1 MATEGRPLIVGSDE
15 GPEAPY
21 PYQMEG
27 KITTGFQRG
36 STLISECTYNAW
48 RLSPHLTLTLTRTNN
63 PPKLF
68 SFYRNPETDDLQIG
82 FPTANLPINLTRTP
96 WINTIPTGVYF
107 GWSSLRLPASHA
119 DNPFSSSSSSSAAP
133 SSPYAL
139 YPMVMSIGYNP
150 YFKNTVRTAEVH
162 ILHKFEETFYGEPL
176 RLLILGYIRP
186 EKDYPSLE
194 ALIEDIRFDT
204 RVAAESLKRKKWAP
218 KGVSVV
224 GGWEEGELDVQW
236 LVREEEDYDE
246 PEAEGQGERKEGN
259 DEKEAKI

>member
-1 MATEGRPLIVGSDE
+1 MATEGRPLVVGNDD
-15 GPEAPY
+15 GPEAPF

-36 STLISECTYNAW
+36 STLI
-48 RLSPHLTLTLTRTNN
+48 
-63 PPKLF
+63 
-68 SFYRNPETDDLQIG
+68 G
-82 FPTANLPINLTRTP
+82 FPTANLPISLTRTP
-96 WINTIPTGVYF
+96 WINEISTGVYF
-107 GWSSLRLPASHA
+107 GWSALRLPTAHA
-119 DNPFSSSSSSSAAP
+119 DNPFTSASSSSSTPALPSSP
-133 SSPYAL
+133 STSPYAL

-162 ILHKFEETFYGEPL
+162 ILHKFEQTFYGEPL

-204 RVAAESLKRKKWAP
+204 RVAGESLKRKTWAP
-218 KGVSVV
+218 KGVPVV

-236 LVREEEDYDE
+236 LIREQEDYDE
-246 PEAEGQGERKEGN
+246 PEEGEKSESKGEDEG
-259 DEKEAKI
+259 AKI